1 MATHSQDY
9 LKELTNMDSRLT
21 EMEGKIDT
29 IDKKLTQVVDA
40 ILGNPLTKIGGFV
53 HDIEII
59 KDRIDKLEK
68 QQLVYEDLKKKAI
81 WTLGLIIVIGTI
93 VQYVLDIYSD
103 IKN

>member
-1 MATHSQDY
+1 M
-9 LKELTNMDSRLT
+9 ESRLT

-40 ILGNPLTKIGGFV
+40 ILGNPLTKTGGFI

>member
-1 MATHSQDY
+1 
-9 LKELTNMDSRLT
+9 MDSRLT

>member
-1 MATHSQDY
+1 M
-9 LKELTNMDSRLT
+9 ESRLT

-40 ILGNPLTKIGGFV
+40 ILGNPLTKTGGFV